1 MADSDPK
8 GPFAWVLARDA
19 DNLLRPV
26 AHFEA
31 HQNVRDYGM
40 GLILKQ
46 QEALVAKM
54 TADLVERKT
63 TRGRKRA

>member
-1 MADSDPK
+1 MTAYDPK
-8 GPFAWVLARDA
+8 RPFGWVLARDA

-31 HQNVRDYGM
+31 HHNVRDYGM
-40 GLILKQ
+40 GLTLKK

-54 TADLVERKT
+54 AADLAERKA

>member
-1 MADSDPK
+1 MAATDPK
-8 GPFAWVLARDA
+8 RHFAWVLARDA

-40 GLILKQ
+40 GLTLKQ

-54 TADLVERKT
+54 AADLLEGKAT
-63 TRGRKRA
+63 WGRKRA